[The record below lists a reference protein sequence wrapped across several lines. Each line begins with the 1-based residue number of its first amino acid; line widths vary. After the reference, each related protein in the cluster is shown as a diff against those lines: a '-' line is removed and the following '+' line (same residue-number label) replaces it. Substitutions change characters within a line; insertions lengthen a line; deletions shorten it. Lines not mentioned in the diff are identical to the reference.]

1 MWPLAGFCGREGPGR
16 PDSGELTRWQRGLAV
31 GGDRGEQE
39 LLGKGFG
46 WGRGVWEVGARRRR
60 RMEEVAASRGDGGM
74 TAPSNGGAA
83 APRGGGA
90 GVKGNTS

>member
-39 LLGKGFG
+39 LPGKGFG
-46 WGRGVWEVGARRRR
+46 GGGASGRWGRG
-60 RMEEVAASRGDGGM
+60 
-74 TAPSNGGAA
+74 
-83 APRGGGA
+83 GGGGWRRWQLLA
-90 GVKGNTS
+90 GTAA